1 MTKNEINAL
10 VAEKIMGWKKI
21 ILPIPFRGLDWM
33 WDHREG
39 CLFIEAQT
47 TPDYFGDAKYSWQVV
62 EKLLKDDFLIK
73 ITGSQVFGPDMGGY
87 DVMFDCKCQARG
99 RFKADA
105 DTLSEAICKAALK
118 TEGIEV

>member
-1 MTKNEINAL
+1 MTNKELNDKI
-10 VAEKIMGWKKI
+10 AEKIMGWKKVAF
-21 ILPIPFRGLDWM
+21 PTPFRGLEWM
-33 WDHREG
+33 WDRREG

-47 TPDYFGDAKYSWQVV
+47 TPDYCGDIKYAWQVV
-62 EKLLKDDFLIK
+62 EKMFEDDWLIE

-105 DTLSEAICKAALK
+105 DTLSQAICKAALRAVR
-118 TEGIEV
+118 EI